1 MLFMQDPHNYFGY
14 LNKISATPSCA
25 PIKNPFG
32 NGGNGFEAMTARSA
46 ALFIKS
52 FGPRLLK

>member
-1 MLFMQDPHNYFGY
+1 MQDPQNYFGY

-52 FGPRLLK
+52 FAPRLLK